1 MRARVGD
8 LAIVKFD
15 SVCDTEKYE
24 EHVGIV
30 IASCHPVHRSPE
42 YRFVY
47 WDTKGRKTELT
58 MGDLPRNRLVR
69 ARPIS
74 GKWNGE
80 LSSLTR
86 DDVEPV

>member
-15 SVCDTEKYE
+15 SVLSVEKYE
-24 EHVGIV
+24 EHVGLV
-30 IASCHPVHRSPE
+30 ISSRHPVHGSPE

-47 WDTKGRKTELT
+47 WETNGNKTELT
-58 MGDLPRNRLVR
+58 MGDLPRSRLVR

>member
-15 SVCDTEKYE
+15 SMCDARKYE
-24 EHVGIV
+24 EYVGLV
-30 IASCHPVHRSPE
+30 ISSRHPVHRLPE

-47 WDTKGRKTELT
+47 WDTKGKKTELT
-58 MGDLPRNRLVR
+58 MGDLPRSRLVR

-80 LSSLTR
+80 LSNLTR
-86 DDVEPV
+86 SDVEPV